1 MIFGYWEDAA
11 WWVAFFFLSERAPEE
26 GGIDSGGDNVWDTTR
41 AREGGEEA
49 ERRTPEG
56 EDIGPGKD
64 SVGGYN

>member
-1 MIFGYWEDAA
+1 MRWMERRTPEGEDIGPGKDSAGGYNYVSMRWM
-11 WWVAFFFLSERAPEE
+11 
-26 GGIDSGGDNVWDTTR
+26 
-41 AREGGEEA
+41 